1 MEHLGPYIISLF
13 IGIGLATATGFGVF
27 LPLFFVSLASY
38 FNWMPLQDNWQWVRS
53 LHALIVLGIA
63 MVFEILSYYIP
74 FVDNIMDSI
83 AIPLSAIAGT
93 LLFSSQFAESNDII
107 KWGLSIIA
115 GGGTAATVSTAL
127 SGIRLASSASTAG
140 IGNPLVSTVE
150 NTGATLMS
158 VLAIFVPIIAI
169 IMVMVLIYWLFRFG
183 KRIRQKYSPAVSVYP
198 TNYPAYFL

>member
-13 IGIGLATATGFGVF
+13 IGISLATATGFRVF

-169 IMVMVLIYWLFRFG
+169 IMVMVLISWLFRFG

>member
-13 IGIGLATATGFGVF
+13 IGIGLATATGFRVF

-38 FNWMPLQDNWQWVRS
+38 FNWIPLQDNWQWLGS
-53 LHALIVLGIA
+53 MQALIALGIA

-140 IGNPLVSTVE
+140 VGNPLVSTVE
-150 NTGATLMS
+150 NTGATVMS
-158 VLAIFVPIIAI
+158 VVAVFVPIIAI
-169 IMVMVLIYWLFRFG
+169 IMVIVLMYWLFRFG
-183 KRIRQKYSPAVSVYP
+183 KRIRQKIKPSSEHVPH
-198 TNYPAYFL
+198 

>member
-13 IGIGLATATGFGVF
+13 IGIGLATATGFRVF

-38 FNWMPLQDNWQWVRS
+38 FNWIPLQDNWQWLGS
-53 LHALIVLGIA
+53 MQALIALGIA

-140 IGNPLVSTVE
+140 VGNPLVSTVE
-150 NTGATLMS
+150 NTGATVMS
-158 VLAIFVPIIAI
+158 VVAVFVPIIAI
-169 IMVMVLIYWLFRFG
+169 IMVIVLMYWLFRFG
-183 KRIRQKYSPAVSVYP
+183 KRIRQKIKPSSEQVPY
-198 TNYPAYFL
+198 

>member
-13 IGIGLATATGFGVF
+13 IGIGLATATGFRVF

-38 FNWMPLQDNWQWVRS
+38 FNWIPLQDNWQWLGS
-53 LHALIVLGIA
+53 MQALIALGIA

-107 KWGLSIIA
+107 NWGLSIIA

-140 IGNPLVSTVE
+140 VGNPLVSTVE
-150 NTGATLMS
+150 NTGATVMS
-158 VLAIFVPIIAI
+158 VVAVFVPIIAI
-169 IMVMVLIYWLFRFG
+169 IMVIVLMYWLFRFG
-183 KRIRQKYSPAVSVYP
+183 KRIRQKIKPSSEHVPH
-198 TNYPAYFL
+198 

>member
-13 IGIGLATATGFGVF
+13 IGIGLATATGFRVF

-38 FNWMPLQDNWQWVRS
+38 FNWIPLQDNWQWLGS
-53 LHALIVLGIA
+53 MQALIALGIA
-63 MVFEILSYYIP
+63 MIFEILSYYIP

-140 IGNPLVSTVE
+140 VGNPLVSTVE
-150 NTGATLMS
+150 NTGATVMS
-158 VLAIFVPIIAI
+158 VVAVFVPIIAI
-169 IMVMVLIYWLFRFG
+169 IMVIVLMYWLFRFG
-183 KRIRQKYSPAVSVYP
+183 KRIRQKIKPSSEQVPY
-198 TNYPAYFL
+198 